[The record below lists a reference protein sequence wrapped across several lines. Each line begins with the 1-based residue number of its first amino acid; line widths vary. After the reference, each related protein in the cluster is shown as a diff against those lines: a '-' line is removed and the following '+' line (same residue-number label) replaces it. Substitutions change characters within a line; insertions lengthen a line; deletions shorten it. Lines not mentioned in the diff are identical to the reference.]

1 MSELLEIVKQWKE
14 EIDRL
19 NKETDEKLE
28 EFLKMSEKS
37 KSWRDED
44 E

>member
-1 MSELLEIVKQWKE
+1 MSELLDIVKQWKE
-14 EIDRL
+14 EIERL
-19 NKETDEKLE
+19 NEETDKKIE

-37 KSWRDED
+37 KSWRNED

>member
-1 MSELLEIVKQWKE
+1 MSELLEIVKEWKK

-28 EFLKMSEKS
+28 EFLKMSKKS
-37 KSWRDED
+37 KDWRKQDE
-44 E
+44 

>member
-1 MSELLEIVKQWKE
+1 MSELLDIVKQWKE
-14 EIDRL
+14 EIERL
-19 NKETDEKLE
+19 NKETDKKIE

-37 KSWRDED
+37 KSWRNED

>member
-14 EIDRL
+14 EIERL
-19 NKETDEKLE
+19 NEETDKKIE

>member
-28 EFLKMSEKS
+28 EFLKMNKKS

>member
-14 EIDRL
+14 EIERL
-19 NKETDEKLE
+19 NEETDKKIE

-37 KSWRDED
+37 KSWRNED